1 MSKAMRTW
9 ATSHL
14 VLTRVHMVSGFFL
27 LLYGLKLLR
36 RHTLEGINR
45 KEKIPINWPFEERM
59 KDEGFLSHGGQ
70 KTVRKMNNLLEF
82 NMRDVTYELCFEADS
97 DSVIG

>member
-1 MSKAMRTW
+1 
-9 ATSHL
+9 
-14 VLTRVHMVSGFFL
+14 MVSGFFL

-45 KEKIPINWPFEERM
+45 KEKIPINWPFEERR

-82 NMRDVTYELCFEADS
+82 NMRDVTYGLCFEADS